1 MLVERKR
8 LLRTSTENNPTIIN
22 LDTSISAMKEN
33 VQVSLDRVLRGL
45 FITKADLD
53 REASRYSR
61 RISEAP
67 GQERE
72 FVSIARQQ
80 EIKAGLYLMLL
91 QKREEN
97 AITLAATA
105 NNAKII
111 DEAIADDAPVA
122 PRSKITYLIA
132 LILGVGIP
140 VGVIYLLELTKFKIE
155 GRADVEKLTSAPIVG
170 DIPLTDEKQGAIA
183 VFENQNNLMSET
195 FRNVRT
201 NLQFML
207 GNGKKVILVTSTV
220 SGEGKSFISGNLAIS
235 LSLLGKKVVIVGL
248 DIRKPGLN
256 KVFNISKREQGITQ
270 YLANPEKNL
279 MDLVQLSDV
288 SKNLYILPG
297 GTVPPNPTELLA
309 RDGLDKAIE
318 TLKKN
323 FEYVILDTAPVGM
336 VTDTLLIGRVADLSV
351 YVCRADYTRKN
362 EYTLINE
369 LIDGN
374 KLPNLC
380 TVINGLDLKKRKY
393 GYYYG
398 YGKYGKYYG
407 YGKRYGYGYG
417 YGEQSGK
424 EE

>member
-1 MLVERKR
+1 
-8 LLRTSTENNPTIIN
+8 
-22 LDTSISAMKEN
+22 
-33 VQVSLDRVLRGL
+33 
-45 FITKADLD
+45 
-53 REASRYSR
+53 
-61 RISEAP
+61 
-67 GQERE
+67 
-72 FVSIARQQ
+72 
-80 EIKAGLYLMLL
+80 MLL

-111 DEAIADDAPVA
+111 DDAIADDAPVS

-132 LILGVGIP
+132 LILGLGIP
-140 VGVIYLLELTKFKIE
+140 VGVIYLLELAKFKIE

-207 GNGKKVILVTSTV
+207 GNDKKVILVTSTV

-270 YLANPEKNL
+270 YFTNPKKNL

-297 GTVPPNPTELLA
+297 GTVPPNPTELFTVMDWIKRL
-309 RDGLDKAIE
+309 RL
-318 TLKKN
+318 LRR
-323 FEYVILDTAPVGM
+323 ILNM
-336 VTDTLLIGRVADLSV
+336 
-351 YVCRADYTRKN
+351 
-362 EYTLINE
+362 
-369 LIDGN
+369 
-374 KLPNLC
+374 
-380 TVINGLDLKKRKY
+380 
-393 GYYYG
+393 
-398 YGKYGKYYG
+398 
-407 YGKRYGYGYG
+407 
-417 YGEQSGK
+417 
-424 EE
+424 